1 MSADNRRRD
10 KPSALNVAA
19 AAMTAS
25 ATRSA
30 SPKPSTSRPS
40 HEATRAPLLQ
50 QQQQQQQQ
58 AETSLRV
65 SISDDHGNSFLPS
78 GLRRT
83 PTKLART
90 VTSKDGTAVRDVK
103 TPARTSPSA
112 QQTPSS
118 VAAAASA
125 IDPLSQHILMRT
137 NTENNSTTPRLRYP
151 GRPESP
157 APDVLGHQRHGSD
170 TTPKHAGVAPTDPLR
185 DKKKGVSFLSRLSMR
200 GRKKDDDADDLSE
213 LGEPRLDGTDAH
225 VFSSSIGAG
234 GYIPHHKEPPRYIKV
249 RAHHKKTRE
258 FNRMFLAQE
267 LSTAPQPDDETELP
281 SSAASAA
288 SGKKRPHK
296 TGAVWALE
304 FSKDGQ
310 YLAAAGKDQVVRV
323 WSVLSTHEERRQHEE
338 EENASA
344 AAEARLSA
352 PVFRSK
358 PIREFTGH
366 TGEVLDLSWSKNNFL
381 LSSSMDKTVRLWH
394 MSRQECLCTFR
405 HKDFVT
411 SIAFHPT
418 DDRFFLAGS
427 LDSVL
432 RLWSIPDKAVAYSV
446 QLPDLVTAVA
456 FTPDGKT
463 SIGGVLNGT
472 CLFYDTEGLKL
483 QTQML
488 VRSSRGK
495 NAKGSKI
502 TGIKTLDTQVGA
514 AEVETKVLITSN
526 DSRIRI
532 YNMKDKMIDAKLK
545 GHENQCSQIHAD
557 LSDDAKWVICGSED
571 KKAFI
576 WSMDPSDP
584 EVKDKVPV
592 EYFNAHS
599 ARVSAAIFAPTK
611 TRQRLGASGDPLYDL
626 CNPPPVK
633 LMSLEES
640 LVASQTAPGD
650 AAQPTT
656 QAHGK
661 KPRESA
667 AYVEKSKHYD
677 GNIIVTA
684 DQSGSVKVF
693 RQDCAFAKRRH
704 ENWDTGSSFS
714 RKMVGTSGM
723 VGRSGSI
730 ITRTSASSH
739 PQSRRA
745 SLTQP
750 AHPTNLGPG
759 VQMNSDRI
767 NSWRQGISADSARN
781 SLVGAASMHSERSAS
796 PSKLVKATHA
806 SPLIARPITTAPES
820 RKKTSADPQPLS
832 RGPHPTSPSSS
843 AANSPRM
850 AKRLEREETQMQP
863 PTPSFFIQRA
873 EDDGTV
879 AQPGSPASTYSFWNL
894 GRWRGTSASSRHSTG
909 SANISTNHAMTPR
922 SVSGTS
928 TIGPSKDSETFKR
941 SKSAASGPL
950 PDSTATA
957 EALDSTL
964 QSPITDQDETFDI
977 DLATTGASHV
987 LNGTADQR
995 DSFVSQLSSDYS
1007 SEAVADT
1014 LTCHKCGNKD
1024 FKIRWLAGKSRMLCS
1039 KCGLIAEQGAV
1050 EA

>member
-1 MSADNRRRD
+1 MVRPGGLHSICLSA
-10 KPSALNVAA
+10 V
-19 AAMTAS
+19 
-25 ATRSA
+25 
-30 SPKPSTSRPS
+30 
-40 HEATRAPLLQ
+40 HCPLLW
-50 QQQQQQQQ
+50 
-58 AETSLRV
+58 
-65 SISDDHGNSFLPS
+65 FP
-78 GLRRT
+78 
-83 PTKLART
+83 
-90 VTSKDGTAVRDVK
+90 
-103 TPARTSPSA
+103 PARAGWRTHCEVSHSGAGPRCE
-112 QQTPSS
+112 
-118 VAAAASA
+118 
-125 IDPLSQHILMRT
+125 HILMRT

-267 LSTAPQPDDETELP
+267 LSTAPQPEDEAELQ
-281 SSAASAA
+281 SSAASTA

-366 TGEVLDLSWSKNNFL
+366 TGEVPGSQLEQEQLPSFL
-381 LSSSMDKTVRLWH
+381 VHGQDSSPVAHEPTGVPLHFSTQGL
-394 MSRQECLCTFR
+394 R
-405 HKDFVT
+405 H
-411 SIAFHPT
+411 
-418 DDRFFLAGS
+418 
-427 LDSVL
+427 
-432 RLWSIPDKAVAYSV
+432 
-446 QLPDLVTAVA
+446 LPDLVTAVA

-502 TGIKTLDTQVGA
+502 TGIKTLNTQVGT
-514 AEVETKVLITSN
+514 AEVETKVLVTSN

-650 AAQPTT
+650 AAQPTK
-656 QAHGK
+656 QAQGK

-704 ENWDTGSSFS
+704 ENWETGSSFS

-750 AHPTNLGPG
+750 AHPTNPGPG
-759 VQMNSDRI
+759 NQMNSDRI

-796 PSKLVKATHA
+796 PSKLAKATHA

-820 RKKTSADPQPLS
+820 REKTSADAQPLS
-832 RGPHPTSPSSS
+832 SGPHPTSPSSS

-850 AKRLEREETQMQP
+850 AKRLERDETQTQP

-894 GRWRGTSASSRHSTG
+894 GRWRGTSASSRYSTG
-909 SANISTNHAMTPR
+909 SANISTNHATTPR
-922 SVSGTS
+922 SLSATS
-928 TIGPSKDSETFKR
+928 TIGPSKDSEALTKV
-941 SKSAASGPL
+941 KSAASGPL

-977 DLATTGASHV
+977 ELATTGASHV
-987 LNGTADQR
+987 LNGTVDQR

-1014 LTCHKCGNKD
+1014 LTCHKCGNKN